1 MKGIRRKEK
10 EISNIKEIKQI
21 LQKTKYV
28 TIAMCKE
35 NMPYLVTLSHGYD
48 PSIDVIYFHC
58 AQEGKKIDILKEN
71 NVVWGQA
78 LMDYGYQ
85 HGACDHLYATV
96 QFKGKVEFIES
107 IQEKRRALTTMIE
120 QLDDIPEKV
129 VKDQLTEKA
138 IARVMIGKIHI
149 DYYSGKKSKEDINL
163 I

>member
-10 EISNIKEIKQI
+10 EITNTKEIKQI
-21 LQKTKYV
+21 LQKTKYI
-28 TIAMCKE
+28 TIAMCLK

-78 LMDYGYQ
+78 LLDYGYQ
-85 HGACDHLYATV
+85 HGACNHLYATV
-96 QFKGKVEFIES
+96 QFKGKVEFIVN

-120 QLDDIPEKV
+120 QLEDIPEKV

-138 IARVMIGKIHI
+138 IERVMIGKIHI
-149 DYYSGKKSKEDINL
+149 EHYSGKKSKEDMIM
-163 I
+163 